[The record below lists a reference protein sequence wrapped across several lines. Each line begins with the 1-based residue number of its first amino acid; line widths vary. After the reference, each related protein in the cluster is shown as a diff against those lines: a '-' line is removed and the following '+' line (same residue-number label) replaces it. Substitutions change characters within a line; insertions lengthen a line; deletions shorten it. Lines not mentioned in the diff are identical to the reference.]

1 MSSTF
6 FEHFKSLEDFERRPD
21 VAEEY
26 FYLMA
31 KALSHAPAPFLMSSD
46 GSRVLIDAGV
56 TGLRLQ
62 HRDAQKG
69 ILMFFEKLIRVP
81 DSDELR
87 RSCASCG
94 VQDVAV
100 CQSAAKALILQCG
113 APLVSTLCS
122 SLAGVTRAYALDE
135 EHGCAGDVLWN
146 IKLQCPAELQ
156 GWLTQAVASFP
167 PMAQMHAAKMNFTG
181 TLIAATSKRDFLR
194 TMDQLLWKCTR

>member
-181 TLIAATSKRDFLR
+181 TLLAATSKRDFLR
-194 TMDQLLWKCTR
+194 TMDHLLWKCTR